1 MAGTASPIASSRRVG
16 AVLTGAIVV
25 LALTSAAIHLRLG
38 ALLFTLNALG
48 YTVLAAAV
56 GASAVSSH
64 PLVVRFRW
72 LPRVALIGY
81 ALASIVAWMVV
92 GGFYVLGYFT
102 KAVELVLIALVMI
115 DLYRLYGGPRGLVQQ
130 VKESVAE
137 TATSLRR

>member
-1 MAGTASPIASSRRVG
+1 MAGTASSSVTSRRVG
-16 AVLTGAIVV
+16 MVLTGAIVI
-25 LALTSAAIHLRLG
+25 LSLTSAAIHLSLG

-48 YTVLAAAV
+48 YTVLAVAV
-56 GASAVSSH
+56 AVSAVSTH

-92 GGFYVLGYFT
+92 GGFYALGYFT
-102 KAVELVLIALVMI
+102 KAVELVLIALVVI
-115 DLYRLYGGPRGLVQQ
+115 DLYRLYGGPGGLVQQ